1 MSSCPEVGR
10 TERAPDWGGGE
21 ERERREESILR
32 NRPQMTEIKC

>member
-10 TERAPDWGGGE
+10 TERAPDWGGEG
-21 ERERREESILR
+21 RERREESILR